1 MRIALIEPDVQHA
14 KLVDRLIFAGGH
26 VCQHFATSASFLQHA
41 ADAFFDLLI
50 TESWAGDLPAEDVIS
65 RARAILPGLPVIVLM
80 SAPRESQ
87 IVAALHAGADDCV
100 SKPVRG
106 PEMLA
111 RVDALLR
118 RAGLRRP
125 ANRRRDVIGG
135 YAFDAAQYAVS
146 YRSKTVTLTP
156 KEFRLALMLFNNL
169 ARPVSRAHILE
180 TVWARR
186 RDVKSRTIDTHASR
200 VRSKLELRPEF
211 GYSLTPVYGYGYQ
224 LDAIPQDLAPQ
235 PDDAPKNVRTVETL

>member
-1 MRIALIEPDVQHA
+1 MRIALIEPDVLHA

-26 VCQHFATSASFLQHA
+26 ICQHFTTSAKFLQRA
-41 ADAFFDLLI
+41 ADEFFDLLI
-50 TESWAGDLPAEDVIS
+50 TESWAGDHCAEDVIP
-65 RARAILPGLPVIVLM
+65 RARSILPGLPVMMLI
-80 SAPRESQ
+80 ADPRESQ
-87 IVAALHAGADDCV
+87 IVAALHAGADDCL

-111 RVDALLR
+111 RVEALQR

-135 YAFDAAQYAVS
+135 YTFDAANFEVS
-146 YRSKTVTLTP
+146 FRDLTVILTP
-156 KEFRLALMLFNNL
+156 KEFRLALLLFNNL

-180 TVWARR
+180 TVWSRR

-200 VRSKLELRPEF
+200 VRSKLQLRPEL
-211 GYSLTPVYGYGYQ
+211 GYTLTPVYGYGYQ
-224 LDAIPQDLAPQ
+224 LDPIPLESLTGAI
-235 PDDAPKNVRTVETL
+235 

>member
-26 VCQHFATSASFLQHA
+26 VCQHFTTSASFLHRA
-41 ADAFFDLLI
+41 NDEFFDLLI
-50 TESWAGDLPAEDVIS
+50 TENWAGDHPAEDVIP
-65 RARAILPGLPVIVLM
+65 RARSILPSLPVIVLM

-87 IVAALHAGADDCV
+87 IVAALHAGADDCL

-125 ANRRRDVIGG
+125 ANRRRDTIGG
-135 YAFDAAQYAVS
+135 YAFDAAHFAVT
-146 YRSKTVTLTP
+146 YRNRTVILTP

-200 VRSKLELRPEF
+200 VRSKLQLRPEL

-224 LDAIPQDLAPQ
+224 LDAIPQDAAAQ
-235 PDDAPKNVRTVETL
+235 EDASKM

>member
-26 VCQHFATSASFLQHA
+26 MCQHFTTSATFLLRA
-41 ADAFFDLLI
+41 TDEFFDLLI
-50 TESWAGDLPAEDVIS
+50 TESWAGDHCAEDVIPL
-65 RARAILPGLPVIVLM
+65 ARSILPGLPVMMMITE
-80 SAPRESQ
+80 PRESQ
-87 IVAALHAGADDCV
+87 IVAALHAGADDCM

-111 RVDALLR
+111 RVEALQR

-135 YAFDAAQYAVS
+135 YSFDAAHFAVAF
-146 YRSKTVTLTP
+146 RGLTVILTP
-156 KEFRLALMLFNNL
+156 KEFRLALLLFNNL

-200 VRSKLELRPEF
+200 VRSKLQLRPEL
-211 GYSLTPVYGYGYQ
+211 GYSLVPVYGYGYQ
-224 LDAIPQDLAPQ
+224 LDAIPLESMTGAG
-235 PDDAPKNVRTVETL
+235 

>member
-26 VCQHFATSASFLQHA
+26 MCQHFTTSAPFLHRA
-41 ADAFFDLLI
+41 ADEFFDLLI
-50 TESWAGDLPAEDVIS
+50 IESWAGDHSAEDVIP
-65 RARAILPGLPVIVLM
+65 RARAILPSLPVIMLI
-80 SAPRESQ
+80 STPRESQ
-87 IVAALHAGADDCV
+87 IVAALHAGADDCL

-125 ANRRRDVIGG
+125 SNRRRDIIGG
-135 YAFDAAQYAVS
+135 YAFDAAHFAVTF
-146 YRSKTVTLTP
+146 RDLTVILTP
-156 KEFRLALMLFNNL
+156 KEFRLALLLFNNL

-186 RDVKSRTIDTHASR
+186 RDVRSRTIDTHA
-200 VRSKLELRPEF
+200 
-211 GYSLTPVYGYGYQ
+211 
-224 LDAIPQDLAPQ
+224 
-235 PDDAPKNVRTVETL
+235 

>member
-26 VCQHFATSASFLQHA
+26 VCQHFTTSAPFLHRA
-41 ADAFFDLLI
+41 TDEFFDLLI
-50 TESWAGDLPAEDVIS
+50 TESWAGDHSAEDVIP
-65 RARAILPGLPVIVLM
+65 RARSILPSLPVIVLM

-87 IVAALHAGADDCV
+87 IVAALHAGADDCL

-125 ANRRRDVIGG
+125 SNRRRDIIGG
-135 YAFDAAQYAVS
+135 YAFDAAHFAVTF
-146 YRSKTVTLTP
+146 RELTVILTP
-156 KEFRLALMLFNNL
+156 KEFRLALLLFNNL

-186 RDVKSRTIDTHASR
+186 RDVRSRTIDTHASR
-200 VRSKLELRPEF
+200 VRSKLQLRPEL

-224 LDAIPQDLAPQ
+224 LDAIPQEAV
-235 PDDAPKNVRTVETL
+235 AETG

>member
-14 KLVDRLIFAGGH
+14 KLVDRLVFAGGH
-26 VCQHFATSASFLQHA
+26 VCQNFTASAPFLQRA
-41 ADAFFDLLI
+41 SDEFFDLLI
-50 TESWAGDLPAEDVIS
+50 TASWAGDHSAEDVIP
-65 RARAILPGLPVIVLM
+65 RARTILPSLPVIVLM

-87 IVAALHAGADDCV
+87 IVAALHAGADDCL

-118 RAGLRRP
+118 RAGVRRP
-125 ANRRRDVIGG
+125 ANRRRDTIGG
-135 YAFDAAQYAVS
+135 YAFDAAHFAVTF
-146 YRSKTVTLTP
+146 RELTVILTP
-156 KEFRLALMLFNNL
+156 KEFRLALLLFNNL
-169 ARPVSRAHILE
+169 ARPISRAHILE

-200 VRSKLELRPEF
+200 VRSKLQLRPEL
-211 GYSLTPVYGYGYQ
+211 GYALTPVYGYGYQ
-224 LDAIPQDLAPQ
+224 LDAIPPEA
-235 PDDAPKNVRTVETL
+235 AAEGG

>member
-26 VCQHFATSASFLQHA
+26 VCLHFTTSATFLQRA
-41 ADAFFDLLI
+41 TDEFFDLLI
-50 TESWAGDLPAEDVIS
+50 TESWAGDHCAEDVIP
-65 RARAILPGLPVIVLM
+65 RARSILPGLPIMMLIA
-80 SAPRESQ
+80 APRECQ
-87 IVAALHAGADDCV
+87 IVAALHAGADDCL

-111 RVDALLR
+111 RVEALQR

-125 ANRRRDVIGG
+125 PNRRRNVIGG
-135 YAFDAAQYAVS
+135 YTFDAANFAVTF
-146 YRSKTVTLTP
+146 RELTVILTP
-156 KEFRLALMLFNNL
+156 KEFRLALLLFNNL

-180 TVWARR
+180 TVWSRP

-200 VRSKLELRPEF
+200 VRGKLQLRPEL
-211 GYSLTPVYGYGYQ
+211 GYALTPVYGYGYQ
-224 LDAIPQDLAPQ
+224 LDAIPP
-235 PDDAPKNVRTVETL
+235 ETLTGES

>member
-14 KLVDRLIFAGGH
+14 KLVERLIFAGGH
-26 VCQHFATSASFLQHA
+26 MCQPFTASAPFLSHATN
-41 ADAFFDLLI
+41 DFFDLLI
-50 TESWAGDLPAEDVIS
+50 TESWAGDHCAEDVIS
-65 RARAILPGLPVIVLM
+65 QARAILPNLPVIVMM

-87 IVAALHAGADDCV
+87 IVAALHAGADDCL

-118 RAGLRRP
+118 RTGLRRP
-125 ANRRRDVIGG
+125 SNRRREIIGG
-135 YAFDAAQYAVS
+135 YAFDAARFAVAFRDLS
-146 YRSKTVTLTP
+146 VILTP
-156 KEFRLALMLFNNL
+156 KEFRLALLLFNNL

-200 VRSKLELRPEF
+200 VRSKLQLRPEL
-211 GYSLTPVYGYGYQ
+211 GYCLTPLYGYGYQ
-224 LDAIPQDLAPQ
+224 LDAIPPE
-235 PDDAPKNVRTVETL
+235 VVVEAE

>member
-26 VCQHFATSASFLQHA
+26 VCQHFTTSATFLQRA
-41 ADAFFDLLI
+41 TDEFFDLLI
-50 TESWAGDLPAEDVIS
+50 TESWAGDHCAEDVIP
-65 RARAILPGLPVIVLM
+65 RARSILPGLPVMMLIT
-80 SAPRESQ
+80 APRESQ
-87 IVAALHAGADDCV
+87 IVAALHAGADDCL

-111 RVDALLR
+111 RVEALQR
-118 RAGLRRP
+118 RAGVRRP
-125 ANRRRDVIGG
+125 ANRRRDVIGD
-135 YAFDAAQYAVS
+135 YTFDAANFAVTF
-146 YRSKTVTLTP
+146 RELTVTLTP
-156 KEFRLALMLFNNL
+156 KEFRLALLLFNNL

-200 VRSKLELRPEF
+200 VRSKLQLRPEL
-211 GYSLTPVYGYGYQ
+211 GYTLTPVYGYGYQ
-224 LDAIPQDLAPQ
+224 LDAIPLESLTA
-235 PDDAPKNVRTVETL
+235 AS